1 MKNKTM
7 KYMAVL
13 LISAFSMATMT
24 GCSSAEVKPEPVVS
38 GECIVEGVDAP
49 KWVCGMGLK
58 DKDMYREVGI
68 APTSSGGIGFTR
80 KMALA
85 DARGN
90 LAQKI
95 KTDVKDKVEKYIS
108 STGIGRSESIDKVAT
123 NVSKQVARVT
133 MAGSDQIAFFQTD
146 NNVYVLVEMNKDS
159 VIDSVKKAAESS
171 FKDDDKLWQ
180 QYKSDTALQSLE
192 KEFE

>member
-1 MKNKTM
+1 MKRQIT
-7 KYMAVL
+7 KYL
-13 LISAFSMATMT
+13 LVAALAAATMS
-24 GCSSAEVKPEPVVS
+24 GCSSTQVKPEPIVS
-38 GECIVEGVDAP
+38 GECVVENVEAP

-58 DKDMYREVGI
+58 SPEMYRDVGI
-68 APTSSGGIGFTR
+68 APLSMGGIGFSR

-108 STGIGRSESIDKVAT
+108 STGIGKSESIDKVAT
-123 NVSKQVARVT
+123 NVSKQVAHIS
-133 MAGSDQIAFFQTD
+133 MAGSDQIGFFQTK
-146 NNVYVLVEMNKDS
+146 NNVYVLVEMNKQD
-159 VIDSVKKAAESS
+159 VLDGVTKAANSS
-171 FKDDDKLWQ
+171 FKADDKLWQ
-180 QYKSDTALQSLE
+180 QYKADTALNSLE

>member
-1 MKNKTM
+1 MKNKIF
-7 KYMAVL
+7 KYLAAVML
-13 LISAFSMATMT
+13 SAFSMSVIT
-24 GCSSAEVKPEPVVS
+24 GCSSAEVKPEPIVS
-38 GECIVEGVDAP
+38 GECIVEGVEAP

-58 DKDMYREVGI
+58 EEKVYRDVGI
-68 APTSSGGIGFTR
+68 APISAGGIGFTR

-108 STGIGRSESIDKVAT
+108 STGIARSESIDKVAT

-133 MAGSDQIAFFQTD
+133 MTGSEQIGFFQTE
-146 NNVYVLVEMNKDS
+146 NNVYILVEMDKSSIVDN
-159 VIDSVKKAAESS
+159 VTKAANSS

-180 QYKSDTALQSLE
+180 QYKADTALKSLE